1 MALQSS
7 GQISL
12 SNIATEMGV
21 SLSNVSL
28 STQSTTNVNQ
38 NSTSK
43 PDGSQPHSISEF
55 YGYDHNAI
63 GAGPELVPFSITA
76 FAGEPGEA
84 CFSKPIDV
92 FKTGTPDIVKNG
104 DFFYS
109 DEAGTNPIIVGERT
123 PFSSYFNRDF
133 GKVVF
138 EYSMEAGVTN
148 SFVQGCR
155 K

>member
-12 SNIATEMGV
+12 GDIATEMGV

-28 STQSTTNVNQ
+28 GTQSTTNVNQ

-55 YGYDHNAI
+55 YGYDHNA
-63 GAGPELVPFSITA
+63 GGSSELVAFSISE
-76 FAGEPGEA
+76 FARDPNEA
-84 CFSKPIDV
+84 CFLPTVEV
-92 FKTGTPDIVKNG
+92 FKTGDAERIVEG
-104 DFFYS
+104 DFFYI
-109 DEAGTNPIIVGERT
+109 DEVGRNPIIVGERT